1 MDSWK
6 QTLAELAA
14 DRVTALKRLAFLLCG
29 DDATAEGL
37 VREALIRAFARPLRA
52 PRRDNAEAHVRAIMV
67 RAFIDDA
74 RASAR
79 PATIDPLPDT
89 AAPGPD
95 PDPAGQAAARTTVLA
110 ALGGLPP
117 AQRACVVLRYYQDL
131 PAAAISAVLGV
142 PDDAVEQ
149 QLSDAMT
156 QLAGPLSDTEGE
168 QREEGASR

>member
-1 MDSWK
+1 
-6 QTLAELAA
+6 
-14 DRVTALKRLAFLLCG
+14 
-29 DDATAEGL
+29 
-37 VREALIRAFARPLRA
+37 
-52 PRRDNAEAHVRAIMV
+52 
-67 RAFIDDA
+67 
-74 RASAR
+74 
-79 PATIDPLPDT
+79 
-89 AAPGPD
+89 
-95 PDPAGQAAARTTVLA
+95 VLA